1 MCHVQEWDDE
11 LNKKKRIPKPDSY
24 DFWLKAIN
32 TLHNVRRGRILLT
45 CYPSNGGRPS
55 IQNHVSD
62 EDAQYHI
69 TFSNNKTNVQPR
81 SKTTTSNLAIS
92 PSRRSLRHVLNLTDS
107 LKENIHFDE
116 ITSGETR
123 SSRLSV
129 SFHCILYITVPIGT
143 CHPHLSNENC
153 LNLNLLPTSLPTRIC
168 CPHLPIQNPPNLNL
182 SPTSLQQQPS

>member
-32 TLHNVRRGRILLT
+32 TLHDVRRGHILLT
-45 CYPSNGGRPS
+45 CYPNNGGRPS

-69 TFSNNKTNVQPR
+69 TFSNNKTSVQPR
-81 SKTTTSNLAIS
+81 SKTTTS

-107 LKENIHFDE
+107 LRENIHYDN
-116 ITSGETR
+116 ITSGEMR
-123 SSRLSV
+123 LSRLSV
-129 SFHCILYITVPIGT
+129 SFHCGLYITVPIGT
-143 CHPHLSNENC
+143 CCPHLSNENC
-153 LNLNLLPTSLPTRIC
+153 SNLNLSPTSLLTRIC
-168 CPHLPIQNPPNLNL
+168 RPHLPIENPPNSNL